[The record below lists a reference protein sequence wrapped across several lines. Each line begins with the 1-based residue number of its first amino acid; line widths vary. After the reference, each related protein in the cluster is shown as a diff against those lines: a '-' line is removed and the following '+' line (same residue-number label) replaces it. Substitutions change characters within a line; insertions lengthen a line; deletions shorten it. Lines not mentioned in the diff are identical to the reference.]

1 MEEIKMT
8 NSKLD
13 KIFVKR
19 YRVGIK
25 GNKEADAIINAQT
38 PTLAKKQYAF
48 KRGIRVTPKIL
59 IKKWN
64 G

>member
-1 MEEIKMT
+1 MT

-25 GNKEADAIINAQT
+25 GNKDADAIINAQT
-38 PTLAKKQYAF
+38 PTLAKKQYASR
-48 KRGIRVTPKIL
+48 RGIKVTPKVIV
-59 IKKWN
+59 KTWR

>member
-1 MEEIKMT
+1 MT

-25 GNKEADAIINAQT
+25 GNKDADAIINAQT

-48 KRGIRVTPKIL
+48 RRGIKITPKVIV
-59 IKKWN
+59 KTWR